1 MKMISINAAGMDF
14 ISLNSI
20 LRETKEKKA
29 VINNCEGQ
37 RYIGCAA
44 SGMDITVNGTPGNA
58 LGSYLNGGRITVHG
72 NAQDAVGD
80 TMNGGEII
88 IHGSASD
95 GIGLSQ
101 RGGEIYVRDS
111 AGYRAGVH
119 MKQYRDKTTVL
130 VIGGSAGSFLGEYL
144 AGGYIIV
151 LGLTGDHCPI
161 SNFCAAGMHGGKIF
175 VRGVLPPSLP
185 RQVIAAEANAED
197 MSAVQPYID
206 KYCRYFGKDKDDIL
220 SKPFHML
227 TPDSKNPY
235 KMLYVFN

>member
-1 MKMISINAAGMDF
+1 MNAINAAGMDF
-14 ISLNSI
+14 TALNSLI
-20 LRETKEKKA
+20 RDTAKKKV

-44 SGMDITVNGTPGNA
+44 NGIDITVNGTPGNA
-58 LGSYLNGGRITVHG
+58 LGSYLNGGRITVNG

-88 IHGSASD
+88 IHGSAGD

-119 MKQYRDKTTVL
+119 MKQYRDKTPVL
-130 VIGGSAGSFLGEYL
+130 VIGGNAGSFLGEYL

-151 LGLTGDHCPI
+151 LGLAGNKCPI

-185 RQVIAAEANAED
+185 KQVIAAEATPDD
-197 MSAVQPYID
+197 MTLAQPYID
-206 KYCRYFGKDKDDIL
+206 KYCRYFGRDNAEIG
-220 SKPFHML
+220 SKPFHVL